1 MSTQLSADA
10 PKVFISYSWKPFQHQ
25 QKVIALAER
34 LMNDGVHAIID
45 VWDLREGQDKNQFME
60 SMVTNPE
67 VRRVLIICNKSYK
80 EKADSR
86 TGGVGTESLI
96 MSNEIYSKAD
106 QTKFVPLI
114 FEADEKGE
122 AYLPVFVHSRI
133 YLDFKDDEVFEDS
146 YEKLLRNIF
155 DKPTHKRPV
164 LGIRPSYLDEEQPIF
179 LPTAHRVAAIKA
191 AFASERKNAPQ
202 LVREYFQVFLRAIK
216 NFEPKENEFT
226 TENYIE
232 LVLSR
237 IDQMRPL
244 RDDFLA
250 FLEVYCS
257 AIPVLDTEAIHD
269 FFEELT
275 QYFVE
280 SGAYT
285 SDNYLSS
292 IQYDYLRFF
301 AYELLLYFVAALL
314 KYNHYNELGSF
325 LHDTYVI
332 TQQYREPQAES
343 FVTFDAYNFTLNKHY
358 NTKYSTNRTSV
369 VADKIKE
376 RVQQGYTFEE
386 LQQADALLHII
397 SVFHRLTPGDRS
409 SRWFW
414 LPETSVYN
422 AHRLPFFD
430 KLISARYFERV
441 KQVFGVSSAQ
451 DIAKL
456 LASFQS
462 DEHMKNSY
470 RRISWDYRGLP
481 DIEKLMGEKRIA
493 KFS

>member
-10 PKVFISYSWKPFQHQ
+10 PKVFISYSWQPFQHQ

-34 LMNDGVHAIID
+34 LMDDGVHAIID

-60 SMVTNPE
+60 SMVTDPD
-67 VRRVLIICNKSYK
+67 VKRVLIICNKSYK

-86 TGGVGTESLI
+86 VGGVGTESLI

-114 FEADEKGE
+114 FEADEKGD
-122 AYLPVFVHSRI
+122 AYSPVFVRSRI
-133 YLDFKDDEVFEDS
+133 YLDFKDDEVYEDS

-155 DKPTHKRPV
+155 DKPTYKRPA

-191 AFASERKNAPQ
+191 AFANERKNASQ
-202 LVREYFQVFLRAIK
+202 LVREYFQVFLQAIK
-216 NFEPKENEFT
+216 AFEPKENEFT
-226 TENYIE
+226 TDNYIE

-237 IDQMRPL
+237 IEQMLPL
-244 RDDFLA
+244 RNDFLS

-257 AIPVLDTEAIHD
+257 ATPTLDTEAVHD
-269 FFEELT
+269 FFEQLA
-275 QYFVE
+275 QYFVDL
-280 SGAYT
+280 GADK
-285 SDNYLSS
+285 SDNYLGSV
-292 IQYDYLRFF
+292 QYDYLRFF
-301 AYELLLYFVAALL
+301 TYELLLYFVAALL
-314 KYNHYNELGSF
+314 KHNHFSELGDF
-325 LHDTYVI
+325 LHDTFVI
-332 TQQYREPQAES
+332 TQQYREAQVEN
-343 FVTFDAYNFTLNKHY
+343 FITFDAYNFTLNKHY
-358 NTKYSTNRTSV
+358 NVKYSTNRTSV
-369 VADKIKE
+369 VADKVKE
-376 RVQQGYTFEE
+376 RVQGNYAFEE

-397 SVFHRLTPGDRS
+397 SVFHRLTPGDHY

-430 KLISARYFERV
+430 KLISRRYFERV
-441 KQVFGVSSAQ
+441 KQVFNVNSPQ

-456 LASFQS
+456 LATFQS
-462 DEHMKNSY
+462 DEHIKNAY
-470 RRISWDYRGLP
+470 RRTSWDYRGLP
-481 DIEKLMGEKRIA
+481 DIEKLMNERKIA
-493 KFS
+493 QFS